1 VGNVLDELEDIYG
14 SYKVGLVRFTDEA
27 IVANKR
33 WVIEFCRGMVE
44 RGLSRVIEWSCDGRV
59 DLVSQEMLAE
69 MRRANCRLIFY
80 GIEFGNQR
88 ILDLS
93 GKGTTLAQIR
103 SAVSMTRE
111 AGISP
116 VGNFMLGYPGETRET
131 IKDTIGLATSLDID
145 HPSFSI
151 VTPFPGTQLYD
162 NCKER
167 DLLRTD
173 NWEEYNYIHPR
184 RGVIKLRGVPDE
196 ELIDLYEQARSEFY
210 YRQIG
215 RIWLALGES
224 TLSSLPQRT

>member
-1 VGNVLDELEDIYG
+1 
-14 SYKVGLVRFTDEA
+14 
-27 IVANKR
+27 
-33 WVIEFCRGMVE
+33 
-44 RGLSRVIEWSCDGRV
+44 
-59 DLVSQEMLAE
+59 VSEEMLAE
-69 MRRANCRLIFY
+69 MRRANCQLIFY

-88 ILDLS
+88 ILDFS

-103 SAVSMTRE
+103 SAVSITRK

-116 VGNFMLGYPGETRET
+116 VGNFMLGYPTETRET
-131 IKDTIGLATSLDID
+131 IEDTIALARSLDID

-162 NCKER
+162 YCKEN

-184 RGVIKLRGVPDE
+184 KGVIKLRGMSNE
-196 ELIDLYEQARSEFY
+196 ELIDLYERARSEFY

-215 RIWLALGES
+215 RIWLALGKS
-224 TLSSLPQRT
+224 SFSSLPQRS